1 VCQPRA
7 RAQDRDNLRTY
18 WSVRLAY
25 GPAAWSVGDRRG
37 AANVRDA
44 RRITDPFS
52 TRRFRDRRLS
62 LAAQGNVRV

>member
-37 AANVRDA
+37 CRECPRCSTDNRSVLDPSISGSSSISGSA
-44 RRITDPFS
+44 RKCSR
-52 TRRFRDRRLS
+52 
-62 LAAQGNVRV
+62 